1 MSRRAL
7 FILGCGLL
15 LGGGL
20 LVIYLL
26 QQLHPY
32 DKLVNHG
39 PSPEA
44 RANPYLAAELFLR
57 QQKLEVQRADG
68 LDELKTLPS
77 AGRTLLLLGSRNRMT
92 PGQSK
97 RVLEWTA
104 QGGHLIFVAE
114 EIWDEDKQRSG
125 DLLLDQLGIQ

>member
-68 LDELKTLPS
+68 LDELKDLEKESLISEDSLRVYSERVQKITDDS
-77 AGRTLLLLGSRNRMT
+77 IAEADRMLAAKE
-92 PGQSK
+92 Q
-97 RVLEWTA
+97 
-104 QGGHLIFVAE
+104 
-114 EIWDEDKQRSG
+114 EIMQV
-125 DLLLDQLGIQ
+125 

>member
-44 RANPYLAAELFLR
+44 RANPYLAAELFTASR
-57 QQKLEVQRADG
+57 SWRC
-68 LDELKTLPS
+68 S
-77 AGRTLLLLGSRNRMT
+77 A
-92 PGQSK
+92 P
-97 RVLEWTA
+97 TA
-104 QGGHLIFVAE
+104 
-114 EIWDEDKQRSG
+114 STS
-125 DLLLDQLGIQ
+125 